1 MVQPPLFGG
10 LSVIS
15 IKLKVWSLV
24 AQWIKRFAS
33 SPASWTSLMTFWFR
47 SHLNLSPLEVFSDP
61 YSVVIRDLPKFYQS
75 LILAWRAVDGSYS
88 AAHSSLSMASGHSFM
103 VASRMSAKFCYGYL
117 LSESYSPPHCVL
129 KFSHRFGNLY
139 WSTTW
144 HQLSLFSLD
153 RPVIDLSWKIAHGV
167 LYTAACL
174 FSFGL
179 NYGVSCF
186 CRLAPETP
194 EHLFFSCPLAQSVLS
209 WLQSLMFR
217 SSPRCPT
224 LCCRHVLFAFDP
236 DELRAIPNIF
246 VYILNVCK
254 YFIWLACNDFRFRN
268 IQPGAIVVISSV
280 KSRVKF
286 HLPLLY
292 KSSRRRRYFGRQ
304 WGARGIIA
312 SVTGSRLIVHL

>member
-1 MVQPPLFGG
+1 MPAWALKELNSLIFSFLWKGKRELVSCSCVVQPPLFGG

-33 SPASWTSLMTFWFR
+33 SPASWTSH

-75 LILAWRAVDGSYS
+75 LILARRAVDGSYS
-88 AAHSSLSMASGHSFM
+88 AAHSSLAMASGHSFM
-103 VASRMSAKFCYGYL
+103 VVSRMSAKFCYGYL

-129 KFSHRFGNLY
+129 KFSHRFSNLY

-167 LYTAACL
+167 LYTAARL

-186 CRLAPETP
+186 CRLAPKTP
-194 EHLFFSCPLAQSVLS
+194 EHLFFPYPLAQSVLS
-209 WLQSLMFR
+209 WLQSLMFC
-217 SSPRCPT
+217 SSSRCAT
-224 LCCRHVLFAFDP
+224 LCCRHVLFGFDP
-236 DELRAIPNIF
+236 DELRAVPNIL
-246 VYILNVCK
+246 VYILYICK
-254 YFIWLACNDFRFRN
+254 YFISLARNDFRFRN
-268 IQPGAIVVISSV
+268 I
-280 KSRVKF
+280 
-286 HLPLLY
+286 
-292 KSSRRRRYFGRQ
+292 
-304 WGARGIIA
+304 
-312 SVTGSRLIVHL
+312 